1 VPLAGRLDP
10 ETEQLLRRWRESERR
25 SRERRSPPPRRRP
38 ALLWIL
44 AALATVLG
52 GLTIQASQSTGESQG
67 LSVARVSAA
76 HAGVPEA
83 PLPARAPTLARASA
97 RPGAERSPGR
107 IPSAAALH
115 DAWGFAR
122 DRIGVVS
129 LAVVNSEGQLRGRK
143 ENRRFASASVVKA
156 MLLAAEIRRLKK
168 AGAGIDSTTDSLL
181 TAMITWSDNEAADAI
196 YSRVGDAGLFAVA
209 KRVGMTRFTVAG
221 YWGNAQITAADMAR
235 FFGDLDQALAR
246 RHREYAQGLLGSII
260 ESQRWGIPQAAGND
274 WAVRFKGGWLP
285 DHALVHQAAELQER
299 DGNRELSIAV
309 LTDLEPSH
317 EYGVETV
324 RGVAERLL
332 RENGGGASSCGG
344 SGC

>member
-1 VPLAGRLDP
+1 M
-10 ETEQLLRRWRESERR
+10 
-25 SRERRSPPPRRRP
+25 
-38 ALLWIL
+38 
-44 AALATVLG
+44 LATVLG
-52 GLTIQASQSTGESQG
+52 GCAINASEGTGESQG
-67 LSVARVSAA
+67 VSVGRVSAA
-76 HAGVPEA
+76 RAAVPEA
-83 PLPARAPTLARASA
+83 PTFARAPTLARASTA
-97 RPGAERSPGR
+97 SARSPGR

-122 DRIGVVS
+122 NRIGVVS
-129 LAVVNSEGQLRGRK
+129 LAVVNSEGKLRGRK

-168 AGAGIDSTTDSLL
+168 AGAGIDPTTDSLL

-196 YSRVGDAGLFAVA
+196 YSRVGDPGLFAVA

-235 FFGDLDQALAR
+235 FFGDLDRALAR
-246 RHREYAQGLLGSII
+246 RHREYAKGLLGSII
-260 ESQRWGIPQAAGND
+260 ESQRWGIPQAAGDD

-285 DHALVHQAAELQER
+285 DHALVHQAAELRER

-309 LTDLEPSH
+309 LTDDQPSY

-332 RENGGGASSCGG
+332 SEKGGRASSCGG